1 MSPAH
6 VLEPTYETLR
16 RRLIHG
22 YWPQGFRLEATKI
35 ADSLGVSMTPVRD
48 SLYRLTGEQMVD
60 FMHGEGFR
68 VPVMTEAKLRDLFEL
83 QNFLIKILLASS
95 KAKGRPDIVT
105 SSNVAEKTAQ
115 IFRHIAT
122 RSQNAELIATIATLG
137 NKLYSAWSVEAEI
150 FPTVESELAEIVS
163 SLVGSS
169 AANAVL
175 GGLLAR
181 YHDRRIAQAAIYVRI
196 LGAKTVGE

>member
-1 MSPAH
+1 
-6 VLEPTYETLR
+6 
-16 RRLIHG
+16 
-22 YWPQGFRLEATKI
+22 
-35 ADSLGVSMTPVRD
+35 MTPVRD

-105 SSNVAEKTAQ
+105 ASNVAEKTAQ

-137 NKLYSAWSVEAEI
+137 IKLYSAWSVEAEI
-150 FPTVESELAEIVS
+150 FPTVESELAEIVL

-169 AANAVL
+169 TADAVL